1 MVELIMSFGKTV
13 VCFGAKITHLIF
25 SFVFCCS
32 LSLFS
37 QNLSDAR
44 MSLIITDIASDTII
58 ADIDS
63 RTPMTPAS
71 ITKLITTATAL
82 ELLGENFRFATEI
95 FIDGNI
101 SDSTL
106 HGNLIVRAVGDP
118 TIGSSYFSDRDFL
131 SRWSDAICRYAP
143 AGISRIE
150 GDIVAD
156 LSLFDSV
163 AIPAGWSSPDIG
175 NYYAAG
181 VYGLS
186 FYDNIV
192 AVTFRTAQSGTKP
205 SIIGIYPHIKD
216 FTVVNRL
223 TSKRGV
229 GDNSFFS
236 GVPYS

>member
-1 MVELIMSFGKTV
+1 MSFGKTV
-13 VCFGAKITHLIF
+13 VCFVAKITCLIF
-25 SFVFCCS
+25 LFAFGCS

-37 QNLSDAR
+37 QSSSDVR
-44 MSLIITDIASDTII
+44 MSLIITDIASDTTI

-82 ELLGENFRFATEI
+82 ELLDDDFRFATEI
-95 FIDGNI
+95 LIDGNI

-131 SRWSDAICRYAP
+131 SRWSNAICRYAP

-192 AVTFRTAQSGTKP
+192 AVTFRTAKSGTKP

-216 FTVVNRL
+216 FTEIGRAHV
-223 TSKRGV
+223 
-229 GDNSFFS
+229 
-236 GVPYS
+236 

>member
-1 MVELIMSFGKTV
+1 MSFGKTV

-44 MSLIITDIASDTII
+44 MSLIITDITSDATI

-118 TIGSSYFSDRDFL
+118 TIGSSYFYRVGAMLYADTHLPVSRVSREISLPTSLYSIPLLFL
-131 SRWSDAICRYAP
+131 RGGVVPILATTMQPVSMDS
-143 AGISRIE
+143 
-150 GDIVAD
+150 
-156 LSLFDSV
+156 LSTTILL
-163 AIPAGWSSPDIG
+163 P
-175 NYYAAG
+175 
-181 VYGLS
+181 
-186 FYDNIV
+186 
-192 AVTFRTAQSGTKP
+192 
-205 SIIGIYPHIKD
+205 
-216 FTVVNRL
+216 
-223 TSKRGV
+223 
-229 GDNSFFS
+229 
-236 GVPYS
+236 